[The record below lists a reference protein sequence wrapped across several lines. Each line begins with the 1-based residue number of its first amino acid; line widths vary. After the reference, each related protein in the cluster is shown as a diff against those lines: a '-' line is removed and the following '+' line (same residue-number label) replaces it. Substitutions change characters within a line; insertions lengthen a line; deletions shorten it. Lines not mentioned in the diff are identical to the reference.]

1 MDRYGAVA
9 GKWWVRASQAVT
21 VWVSRTVEIGRT
33 DGDADQ
39 RVWGRQVEDGV
50 AVVVQ

>member
-1 MDRYGAVA
+1 MVGSGEPGGYGL
-9 GKWWVRASQAVT
+9 GEPDP
-21 VWVSRTVEIGRT
+21 VEIGRT
-33 DGDADQ
+33 GGDADQ